1 MIKTR
6 TQLHNNPFLW
16 LLVLGLALAFILTG
30 GPKAVGAALISYN
43 SFDTATKQKVDNT
56 RAFAANADAGQAIVK
71 QGGPITDNGT
81 VLDGIDLTG
90 FSGTFIATV
99 SGQVDRTLAAPVA
112 GKQVQPQ
119 LSLWRDC
126 DNDGIFEWKTG
137 EGAMS
142 PNATIPD
149 AKDRSVTIN
158 GSVKYSVYKAC
169 HTKLI
174 AFAYAADGSG
184 YAGEPELS
192 VGWASVTLIP
202 IR

>member
-1 MIKTR
+1 MKERLKRHPKLTAV
-6 TQLHNNPFLW
+6 LAA
-16 LLVLGLALAFILTG
+16 VLGLSIAVMLLG
-30 GPKAVGAALISYN
+30 GPSAVAAALISYN

-56 RAFAANADAGQAIVK
+56 RAFAANATANQTIVK
-71 QGGPITDNGT
+71 QGGPITTNGT
-81 VLDGIDLTG
+81 VVTGIDLTG
-90 FSGTFIATV
+90 FSGTFIAAV

-126 DNDGIFEWKTG
+126 DNDGVFEWQSG
-137 EGAMS
+137 EGPMS

-158 GSVKYSVYKAC
+158 GSVKYTVYKAC
-169 HTKLI
+169 HTKLV

-192 VGWASVTLIP
+192 VAWASVTLIP